1 MRILQ
6 VISSSRTSG
15 AERHVVVLSERLRRL
30 GHSVTAVCPKGG
42 WLPGQLREAGV
53 PTVEITMHGV
63 RAPRAAVSLAHL
75 ARAEGCDLIHSHLTR
90 ATYLG
95 YMAAG
100 LAHVPLVSTMH
111 VLTKDWAYRHLP
123 RRSHWFVAVSDS
135 LRQSLVTRGVPGD
148 HVTTVYNG
156 TEVALDDF
164 VPDGADLS
172 VRAELGVPA
181 EAELVGEFA
190 RLDAFKGQHLL
201 VDATPAIV
209 SARPHAYVV
218 LVGHAEPAIQQCL
231 WERASRL
238 GVADRIRFTGVRNDV
253 VRLLDAMDVVT
264 LPSVTEACS
273 MAIIEAMAMGKPVVA
288 TRAGG
293 NPELVT
299 EGLTGR
305 LVPREAGALG
315 QALISI
321 LDDANV
327 RRQMGES
334 ARTLAQERFSA
345 SAMADNMVRLYEQIL
360 ASRSA
365 ANR

>member
-30 GHSVTAVCPKGG
+30 GHSVTAVCPQGG
-42 WLPGQLREAGV
+42 WLPDQLKAAGV
-53 PTVEITMHGV
+53 PTIEIPMHGV
-63 RAPRAAVSLAHL
+63 RAPRAAVSLARI
-75 ARAEGCDLIHSHLTR
+75 ARSEGCDLIHSHLTR

-135 LRQSLVTRGVPGD
+135 LRQTLVGRGVPEN

-156 TEVALDDF
+156 TEICADDLIT
-164 VPDGADLS
+164 DGSDLS

-190 RLDAFKGQHLL
+190 RIDAFKGQHLL

-209 SARPHAYVV
+209 AARPRAYVV
-218 LVGHAEPAIQQCL
+218 LVGKAEPSVQQCL

-238 GVADRIRFTGVRNDV
+238 GVADRIRFTGVRDDV
-253 VRLLDAMDVVT
+253 PRLLEAMDVVT
-264 LPSVTEACS
+264 LPSISEACS

-293 NPELVT
+293 NPELVE

-305 LVPREAGALG
+305 LVPREADAVG
-315 QALISI
+315 QAIISI
-321 LDDANV
+321 LDDAGI
-327 RRQMGES
+327 RHRMGETAKS
-334 ARTLAQERFSA
+334 RARERFSA
-345 SAMADNMVRLYEQIL
+345 AAMAENMVRVYEQIL

-365 ANR
+365 ATS